1 MSGDAAAGAVPGHR
15 LLRAVAVMD
24 ALRRA
29 GGDAWSAQQTHQSL
43 ARYLLEESYEVLD
56 VLEDPAAHVP
66 GAIVD
71 ELGDLLFQILFHA
84 RIGLDEDPAWGI
96 DDVADAFIAKMER
109 RNPHVFGPEGA
120 LEHPEDVEAI
130 IAQWHAVKAQEKA
143 AQKARGQAL
152 RDARRGAPTASG
164 GSPSTG
170 GAEPGGDPTPGTSPV
185 AEHLSAIPSRL
196 PALQTA
202 AKAVHRARSA
212 GHLPELLAAADAVVA
227 AEDAPEGADL
237 ARDMIAQVIAAEARD
252 VDPESALRA
261 LLARTARE
269 LADPTRPGQP
279 GDARA

>member
-1 MSGDAAAGAVPGHR
+1 MNDEETAGAVPGHR

-24 ALRRA
+24 ALRRR

-43 ARYLLEESYEVLD
+43 ARYLLEETYEVLD
-56 VLEDPAAHVP
+56 VLEDPQAHAP
-66 GAIVD
+66 GAVVD

-130 IAQWHAVKAQEKA
+130 IAQWHAVKAREKA
-143 AQKARGQAL
+143 EQAAREQAR
-152 RDARRGAPTASG
+152 RDARREAAAPGS
-164 GSPSTG
+164 SPSDADADPG
-170 GAEPGGDPTPGTSPV
+170 REPAPV
-185 AEHLSAIPSRL
+185 AEHFSAIPSRL

-212 GHLPELLAAADAVVA
+212 GHLRELLAAADAVVA

-237 ARDMIAQVIAAEARD
+237 ARDMIAQVVAAEARD

-261 LLARTARE
+261 LLSRTARE
-269 LADPTRPGQP
+269 LADPTRPGHP